1 MNQWNKDINIIIK
14 ALQALD
20 ESSGYDAAIIES
32 LKLLLTN
39 IEYDE
44 NLILLLKYGLT
55 KGQK

>member
-1 MNQWNKDINIIIK
+1 MNQWTKDIDIIIK
-14 ALQALD
+14 ALAGLD
-20 ESSGYDAAIIES
+20 ESSRYDAAIIES

-44 NLILLLKYGLT
+44 NLILLLQYGLT

>member
-14 ALQALD
+14 ALAGLD
-20 ESSGYDAAIIES
+20 ESDRYHAAIVES

-39 IEYDE
+39 DEYDE